1 MLQEPHS
8 DVSASIQGMGSRQA
22 VRHVALDHAF
32 GGSNPPSPAMPAN
45 AGCSGGG
52 LEIQLLIARARLQ
65 GGTRA
70 GALALPSQTGACKE
84 LFEQRQG

>member
-8 DVSASIQGMGSRQA
+8 DGSSSVHEVGSRQA

-45 AGCSGGG
+45 TDCSGGG
-52 LEIQLLIARARLQ
+52 LEIQLLIARARLR
-65 GGTRA
+65 GARA
-70 GALALPSQTGACKE
+70 GALTLPSETGT
-84 LFEQRQG
+84 L